1 MHSKERRAEGLS
13 EAMVSLLDG
22 SGSGSRSAPS
32 RKFWESRDVD
42 TVSLRTVYFL
52 SWCENKLLFYPMMH
66 SLRKMSNKVI
76 GWSSY
81 CNLTRTKA
89 FIRSQDF
96 QFSPDSRRKH
106 KIALPFSL
114 TSVSSL
120 SLSFCKELQTNLILT
135 RRPDFI
141 KNSINF
147 TQTQWR
153 EIAQMRKW
161 F

>member
-22 SGSGSRSAPS
+22 SGSGSRSAPC
-32 RKFWESRDVD
+32 RKFWESRDVG
-42 TVSLRTVYFL
+42 TLSLRTIYFL
-52 SWCENKLLFYPMMH
+52 SWCENRPLFCPMMH
-66 SLRKMSNKVI
+66 SLRKKRSKVI

-81 CNLTRTKA
+81 CNLMRTKA

-96 QFSPDSRRKH
+96 KFSPDSRRKY
-106 KIALPFSL
+106 KTALPFSL
-114 TSVSSL
+114 NECL
-120 SLSFCKELQTNLILT
+120 FSLSFCKELQKNLILT

-141 KNSINF
+141 KISINF

-153 EIAQMRKW
+153 EIAQMWKW